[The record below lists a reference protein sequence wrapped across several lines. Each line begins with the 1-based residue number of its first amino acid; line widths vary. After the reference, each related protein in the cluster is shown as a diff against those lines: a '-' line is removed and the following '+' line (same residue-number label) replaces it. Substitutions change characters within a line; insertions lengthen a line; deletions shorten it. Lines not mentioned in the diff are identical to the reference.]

1 MALLI
6 ILYLLL
12 KYIWNV
18 IHLYLYYLIV
28 VSNEVD
34 NIWLLSLL
42 NCRQVTPFKCAFSNL
57 LKHCPLCTLQTLI
70 LPSWP
75 PPANISLSR
84 LNAIDRTACSIIIKL
99 SCAWYF
105 KSFLILP
112 VVKFHT
118 SIKPST
124 VPVTKYW
131 PSGEKRAHSTCDFW
145 PNLICFDNCV
155 GYFSSSWSR
164 TAAFPRNKSIVVPG
178 GSRPWCCC
186 HFNACPNSASNLLD
200 GTTDTSPARAV
211 AMYALRFSF
220 VLPSGYASRGSKYER
235 ASRFSAK

>member
-1 MALLI
+1 MLE
-6 ILYLLL
+6 
-12 KYIWNV
+12 YICQRNFSSA
-18 IHLYLYYLIV
+18 HLMV

-34 NIWLLSLL
+34 KIWLLSLL
-42 NCRQVTPFKCAFSNL
+42 NCKQVTPFECAFSNL

-75 PPANISLSR
+75 PPASISLSR
-84 LNAIDRTACSIIIKL
+84 LNDIDNTACSIIIKL

-118 SIKPST
+118 SMKPST
-124 VPVTKYW
+124 EPVTRYW

-145 PNLICFDNCV
+145 PNLICFDSCV

-164 TAAFPRNKSIVVPG
+164 TAALPRNKSIVVPG

-186 HFNACPNSASNLLD
+186 HFNACPNKASNLLE

-235 ASRFSAK
+235 ASRFSAKFNVLKYVFA